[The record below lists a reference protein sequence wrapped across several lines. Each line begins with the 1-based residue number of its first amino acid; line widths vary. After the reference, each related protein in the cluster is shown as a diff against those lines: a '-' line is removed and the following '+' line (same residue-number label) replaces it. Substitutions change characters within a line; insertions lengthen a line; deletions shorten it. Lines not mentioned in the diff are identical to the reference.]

1 MLPPS
6 NTLRMQNISVT
17 TTMLEIYCER
27 QQYVNMR
34 ESMTKLFFWTTSKAY
49 LNAVIFR
56 EATQLTSI
64 GLFIFGENFMEG
76 LPQGGVGSL
85 RRRWVKPREPPY
97 LRHALFFRYLYSVLH
112 FFSYKFLGLLSSFLH
127 DYSLEAQHTISIC
140 HTNQDDVPVMKSG
153 TLSQKYLCCEIP
165 SQVLQHNRKT
175 LILKNEKMATRI
187 VPTCNI
193 TPPGCVTSLLACPL
207 AFRLQVPGCSP
218 ACAFK
223 TN

>member
-56 EATQLTSI
+56 EATQLTSL

-85 RRRWVKPREPPY
+85 RRWWVKPREPPY

-112 FFSYKFLGLLSSFLH
+112 FFLTNFLGFFHPFFMIILWKHSIPFPFVIQTRTTFLWWSPALFLRSTCAVKFRH
-127 DYSLEAQHTISIC
+127 
-140 HTNQDDVPVMKSG
+140 
-153 TLSQKYLCCEIP
+153 
-165 SQVLQHNRKT
+165 RF
-175 LILKNEKMATRI
+175 
-187 VPTCNI
+187 CNI
-193 TPPGCVTSLLACPL
+193 TAKRSY
-207 AFRLQVPGCSP
+207 
-218 ACAFK
+218 
-223 TN
+223 